1 VNETLILSQIF
12 AGVSRSML
20 LFFVGSGLTVIF
32 GLLKIFNFAHGAFY
46 MLAAYL
52 GFTLATTMGSGLGL
66 WGSVVVI
73 PLVVAA
79 VGILIERFILRRIYQ
94 KELLLQL
101 VVTYALSLI
110 LAESIL
116 WIYGGSPRSSMAPPI
131 FRHYL
136 RMGSVTIPYYQ
147 LFIIAMGFG
156 IALVMWYLF
165 AKTPMGWKIEAA
177 VTDRPMAS
185 GLGVNVD
192 LLFTTTFG
200 IGSWLAGMAGVL
212 SLPIASAAPGMDV
225 SMAVE
230 TFAVVII
237 GGLGNI
243 WGTLAAALLI
253 GVIDALGILWLPRGS
268 IVFVYV
274 LMVSVLLLRPQ
285 GLFGAPMRGL
295 K

>member
-1 VNETLILSQIF
+1 MNETLILSQIF

-52 GFTLATTMGSGLGL
+52 GFTLATTMGSSLGL
-66 WGSVVVI
+66 WGSVAII

-79 VGILIERFILRRIYQ
+79 VGALVERFILRLIYQ
-94 KELLLQL
+94 RELLLQL

-131 FRHYL
+131 FHHSL
-136 RMGSVTIPYYQ
+136 RMGNVTIPYYQ
-147 LFIIAMGFG
+147 LFIIAMGFV